1 MIKDSYLYIG
11 LAIILLGT
19 FIYFVTEQHKTNAF
33 INELQ
38 NKEREHIKELQ
49 IKIDILTKERIQIIE
64 NIDSLKKYIDKKD
77 IQLNT
82 NIQRINNKKDA
93 QIRNVSDSSSIALL
107 KLLLPK

>member
-1 MIKDSYLYIG
+1 MKDFYLY
-11 LAIILLGT
+11 LCFAIVIIAIL
-19 FIYFVTEQHKTNAF
+19 IYFVSEQNLTNKF

-38 NKEREHIKELQ
+38 NKERENIKKIERKLDSLKTENV
-49 IKIDILTKERIQIIE
+49 KID
-64 NIDSLKKYIDKKD
+64 NVIDSLKNYIDKKD

>member
-1 MIKDSYLYIG
+1 MKDFYLY
-11 LAIILLGT
+11 LCFAIVIIAML
-19 FIYFVTEQHKTNAF
+19 IYFVSEQNLTNRF

-38 NKEREHIKELQ
+38 NKERENIKKIERKLDSLKTESV
-49 IKIDILTKERIQIIE
+49 KID
-64 NIDSLKKYIDKKD
+64 NVIDSLKNYIDKKD

-93 QIRNVSDSSSIALL
+93 QIRNVSDSSNIALL

>member
-1 MIKDSYLYIG
+1 MKDFYLY
-11 LAIILLGT
+11 LCFAIIIIAML
-19 FIYFVTEQHKTNAF
+19 IYFVSEQNLTNRF

-38 NKEREHIKELQ
+38 NKERENIKKIERKLDSLKTESV
-49 IKIDILTKERIQIIE
+49 KID
-64 NIDSLKKYIDKKD
+64 NVIDSLKNYIDKKD

-93 QIRNVSDSSSIALL
+93 QIRNVSDSSNIALL

>member
-1 MIKDSYLYIG
+1 ML
-11 LAIILLGT
+11 
-19 FIYFVTEQHKTNAF
+19 IYFVSEQNLTNRF

-38 NKEREHIKELQ
+38 NKERENIKKIERKLDSLKTESV
-49 IKIDILTKERIQIIE
+49 KID
-64 NIDSLKKYIDKKD
+64 NVIDSLKNYIDKKD

-107 KLLLPK
+107 KLLQPK

>member
-1 MIKDSYLYIG
+1 MKDFYLY
-11 LAIILLGT
+11 LCFAIIIIAML
-19 FIYFVTEQHKTNAF
+19 IYFVSEQNLTNRF

-38 NKEREHIKELQ
+38 NKERENIKKIERKLDSLKTESV
-49 IKIDILTKERIQIIE
+49 KID
-64 NIDSLKKYIDKKD
+64 NVIDSLKNYIDKKD

>member
-1 MIKDSYLYIG
+1 MKDFYLY
-11 LAIILLGT
+11 LCFAIVIIAML
-19 FIYFVTEQHKTNAF
+19 IYFVSEQNLTNRF

-38 NKEREHIKELQ
+38 NKERENIKKIERKLDSLKTESV
-49 IKIDILTKERIQIIE
+49 KID
-64 NIDSLKKYIDKKD
+64 NVIDSLKNYIDRKD

-107 KLLLPK
+107 KLLQPK

>member
-1 MIKDSYLYIG
+1 MKDFYLY
-11 LAIILLGT
+11 LCFAIVIIAML
-19 FIYFVTEQHKTNAF
+19 IYFVSEQNLTNRF

-38 NKEREHIKELQ
+38 NKERENIKKIERKLDSLKTESV
-49 IKIDILTKERIQIIE
+49 KID
-64 NIDSLKKYIDKKD
+64 NVIDSLKNYIDKKD

>member
-1 MIKDSYLYIG
+1 MKDFYLY
-11 LAIILLGT
+11 LCFAIVIIAIL
-19 FIYFVTEQHKTNAF
+19 IYFVSEQNLTNKF

-38 NKEREHIKELQ
+38 NKERENIKKIERKLDSLKSESV
-49 IKIDILTKERIQIIE
+49 KID
-64 NIDSLKKYIDKKD
+64 NVIDSLKNYIDKKD

-107 KLLLPK
+107 KLLQPK

>member
-11 LAIILLGT
+11 IAIILLST
-19 FIYFVTEQHKTNAF
+19 FIYFVTEQNKTNKF
-33 INELQ
+33 INDLQ
-38 NKEREHIKELQ
+38 NKERENIKELQ
-49 IKIDILTKERIQIIE
+49 KKIDILTKERIQIIE

>member
-1 MIKDSYLYIG
+1 MHKVYIYIFI
-11 LAIILLGT
+11 AIF
-19 FIYFVTEQHKTNAF
+19 FISAFIFIIGEQVMTNKF

-38 NKEREHIKELQ
+38 NKERENIKKIERKLDSLKSKSV
-49 IKIDILTKERIQIIE
+49 KIDIV
-64 NIDSLKKYIDKKD
+64 IDSLKNYIDKKD

>member
-1 MIKDSYLYIG
+1 MKDFYLYICF
-11 LAIILLGT
+11 AIVIIAML
-19 FIYFVTEQHKTNAF
+19 IYFVSEQNLTNKF

-38 NKEREHIKELQ
+38 NKDRENIKKIERKLDSLKTES
-49 IKIDILTKERIQIIE
+49 IKID
-64 NIDSLKKYIDKKD
+64 NVIDSLKNYIDKKD

-107 KLLLPK
+107 KLLQPK